1 MFALTNDEDGYNKE
15 RKQKLMDLSDPE
27 CYNWENL
34 IVSYIILNIPMSL
47 LSIYLLM
54 YIIISTL
61 LEQR

>member
-34 IVSYIILNIPMSL
+34 IVSYIYLNIPMSL
-47 LSIYLLM
+47 LMINLLLYITIYSL
-54 YIIISTL
+54 IVK
-61 LEQR
+61 R